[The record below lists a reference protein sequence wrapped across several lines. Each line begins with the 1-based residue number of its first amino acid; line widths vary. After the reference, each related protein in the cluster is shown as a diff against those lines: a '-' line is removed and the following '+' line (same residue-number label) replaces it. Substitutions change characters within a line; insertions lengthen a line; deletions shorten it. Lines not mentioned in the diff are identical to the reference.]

1 MRPGTLTHHTGRVLS
16 IIDGADCLIE
26 THGGEKYIAHY
37 AHMYE
42 EPRPGERVAFT
53 VEHGST
59 QFGSYSAWI
68 SGD

>member
-1 MRPGTLTHHTGRVLS
+1 MKPGTLTHHMGR
-16 IIDGADCLIE
+16 IIWILDGGDCLIE
-26 THGGEKYIAHY
+26 AQEGGKYIAHF
-37 AHMYE
+37 AHLYD